1 MEEAKNVLVA
11 EQWKAVQE
19 SLSRLV
25 YLMDVHSF
33 TPEDMTLNK
42 VTLTWPEQLGQI
54 FERNEQ
60 MVEASKASRALDFS
74 CS

>member
-1 MEEAKNVLVA
+1 VIVA

-33 TPEDMTLNK
+33 TPEDMALNK
-42 VTLTWPEQLGQI
+42 DTITWPEKLGEI
-54 FERNEQ
+54 FEKNEQ
-60 MVEASKASRALDFS
+60 MVEASKASLVLLVALQWHS
-74 CS
+74 TY